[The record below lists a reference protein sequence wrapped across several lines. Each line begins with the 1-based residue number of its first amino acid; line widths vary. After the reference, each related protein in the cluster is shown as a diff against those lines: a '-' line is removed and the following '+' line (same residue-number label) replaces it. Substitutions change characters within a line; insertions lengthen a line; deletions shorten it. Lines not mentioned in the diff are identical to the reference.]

1 MSAPP
6 HIYSPVVPQMDA
18 SLHLAQHIL
27 HTLGMNYQEGGPDYM
42 DRSSPYNNFQ
52 SQDLQYAIQN
62 MLLN

>member
-1 MSAPP
+1 
-6 HIYSPVVPQMDA
+6 MDA